1 MSGVLVTVLILAALG
16 VGGGAAAY
24 LMRQRDQLEYAA
36 QLRQVKEEGEQR
48 LMELERQQR
57 EAIREARDE
66 NAKVRT
72 ALESEI
78 KERRQE
84 AKAYDQRLQLKEQ
97 ALDRRAEAMDRRER
111 AMQQQEQDLS
121 RQTDLVQ
128 SSVQQIEATRAQATR
143 DIQRDRDQAANELQR
158 QREAFEHV
166 RQTELARIADLSR
179 EAARQEVIASIE
191 AEAQEEAHK
200 RVKLIEAE
208 AREEGE
214 ARAREIIT
222 VAIQRCASDQVSEV
236 AISVVPLPNEEMKG
250 RIIGREGRNI
260 RTLEAATGVDLVID
274 DTPDTV
280 ILSSFDPVRR
290 EIARMALTKL
300 ILDGRIHPARIE
312 EMVEKAR
319 QEVETIVREEGERAV
334 TEANIAGLQ
343 PELVRMIG
351 RLHFRTSYGQNV
363 LNHSIEVAV
372 LAGIM
377 ASELG
382 ADVQTCKL
390 AGLMHDLGKAFDQEI
405 EGPHALISGE
415 IARRFNKSP
424 NVIHAIVAHHG
435 TEGDPMSLEAII
447 VQAADAVS
455 ASRPGARRETV
466 DLYMKRLDMLEQIAA
481 SFPGVEKS
489 FAVQAGR
496 EVRIIV
502 RPEEINE
509 AQAAQ
514 LAHDIARRIENS
526 MDYPGQI
533 KVSVVRET
541 RATEYAK

>member
-1 MSGVLVTVLILAALG
+1 MPGVLVVVLVLAALG
-16 VGGGAAAY
+16 VGGGGAAY

-36 QLRQVKEEGEQR
+36 QLRHVKEEGEQR

-57 EAIREARDE
+57 EAIHEARDE

-84 AKAYDQRLQLKEQ
+84 AKAYDQRLQQKEQ
-97 ALDRRAEAMDRRER
+97 ALERRAETLDRRER

-121 RQTDLVQ
+121 RQTDQIQ
-128 SSVQQIEATRAQATR
+128 SSVQQIEATRAQAAR
-143 DIQRDRDQAANELQR
+143 DIQRDHDQAAREMQQ
-158 QREAFEHV
+158 QREAFEQK
-166 RQTELARIADLSR
+166 RQTELARVADLSR
-179 EAARQEVIASIE
+179 EAARQEVISSIE

-200 RVKLIEAE
+200 RVKLIEAQ

-222 VAIQRCASDQVSEV
+222 LAIQRCASDQVSEV

-343 PELVRMIG
+343 PELVRMVG

-382 ADVQTCKL
+382 ADVQTCKI

-424 NVIHAIVAHHG
+424 KIVHAIVAHHA

-509 AQAAQ
+509 TQAAQ

-541 RATEYAK
+541 RSTEYAK